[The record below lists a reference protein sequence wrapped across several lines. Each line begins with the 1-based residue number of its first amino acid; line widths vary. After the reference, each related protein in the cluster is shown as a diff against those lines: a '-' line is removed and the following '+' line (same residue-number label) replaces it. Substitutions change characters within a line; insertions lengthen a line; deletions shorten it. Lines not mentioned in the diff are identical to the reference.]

1 MFDDEKFRLLKENLR
16 NEGVAT
22 NGAIRQYLLQYDK
35 SLGMSKLE
43 ADRNLYGVPKSG
55 STMVSSKYQNLYA
68 TRGDKK
74 NYQRKRIFL

>member
-1 MFDDEKFRLLKENLR
+1 
-16 NEGVAT
+16 
-22 NGAIRQYLLQYDK
+22 LQYDK